1 MIYSVG
7 KMKSCEKK
15 TGLVFKQNVADA
27 TKTDLFRTSR
37 LEYSQFE
44 SDLLDGYIASNFDA
58 LYNQGAVNFRLQ
70 YNINGYIYT
79 TLSDTLVRTFDVI
92 MPEVKY
98 LVNDK
103 GISNI
108 ECSMLKE
115 SKNLDDYDVGMKY
128 YRYFTEKN
136 LKKSEG
142 YNIVENEYQIF
153 FDLCTFEEL
162 EASVIQHYNSYLLL
176 GVISLTYAY
185 YSYSSGYSYSS
196 NSIIKDV
203 VIG

>member
-1 MIYSVG
+1 
-7 KMKSCEKK
+7 MKSFEKK
-15 TGLVFKQNVADA
+15 IGFVFRQNTDDA
-27 TKTDLFRTSR
+27 TKTDLFRVTE

-44 SDLLDGYIASNFDA
+44 SDLLDEYIRLNFDD
-58 LYNQGAVNFRLQ
+58 LYNQGADNFHLQ
-70 YNINGYIYT
+70 YNINGFIYT
-79 TLSDTLVRTFDVI
+79 NLPDTLVQTFDVT

-108 ECSMLKE
+108 EHSMLEE
-115 SKNLDDYDVGMKY
+115 SKNLDDYDVGIKY
-128 YRYFTEKN
+128 SRYFIAKS

-142 YNIVENEYQIF
+142 YNVIENHYSIA
-153 FDLCTFEEL
+153 FDVCTFQEM
-162 EASVIQHYNSYLLL
+162 EASVIEHYKSYLLL
-176 GVISLTYAY
+176 GVASLTYAS
-185 YSYSSGYSYSS
+185 YSYTS